1 MILLFGLKQKVKSN
15 YLWKK
20 LDNIFFFCIMVDM
33 NEINKESHRV
43 ADLGFDAE
51 LLVADQGMQ
60 INSTLKK
67 LTEQTSINNGY
78 TDDVRIELGKIN
90 ETLILIA
97 QILRN
102 K

>member
-1 MILLFGLKQKVKSN
+1 
-15 YLWKK
+15 
-20 LDNIFFFCIMVDM
+20 MVYMD
-33 NEINKESHRV
+33 ETNKENDRV

-78 TDDVRIELGKIN
+78 TDDVRIELGRIN
-90 ETLILIA
+90 ETLTLIA

>member
-1 MILLFGLKQKVKSN
+1 
-15 YLWKK
+15 
-20 LDNIFFFCIMVDM
+20 M

>member
-1 MILLFGLKQKVKSN
+1 
-15 YLWKK
+15 
-20 LDNIFFFCIMVDM
+20 MVYMD
-33 NEINKESHRV
+33 ETNKENDRV

-78 TDDVRIELGKIN
+78 TDDLRIELGRIN
-90 ETLILIA
+90 ETLMLIA

>member
-1 MILLFGLKQKVKSN
+1 M
-15 YLWKK
+15 
-20 LDNIFFFCIMVDM
+20 D
-33 NEINKESHRV
+33 ETNKENDRV

-78 TDDVRIELGKIN
+78 TDDVRIELGRIN
-90 ETLILIA
+90 ETLTLIA